1 MKTTLNK
8 IQTHSPCEDGWDKL
22 LLHLSKTSADD
33 EPLDL
38 LTILDS
44 NGLEDTLWA
53 LRAVDGYDR
62 ELRLYACWCA
72 CQVLPVFERKNP
84 NELRPRRCIETSAL
98 YAEGLADKSE
108 MVAAGAAAWVAAWAA
123 WAAWYA
129 WAAWVAAGA
138 AAGAAW
144 AAWADWDAAGAAWAK
159 WDVKDNQKREFKKM
173 LTEGHDYMRLADY
186 S

>member
-22 LLHLSKTSADD
+22 LLHLSKTSVDD

-53 LRAVDGYDR
+53 LRAVNGYDR

-108 MVAAGAAAWVAAWAA
+108 MVAAGAAAWAAAWDARDE
-123 WAAWYA
+123 WDEWD
-129 WAAWVAAGA
+129 AWVAAWV
-138 AAGAAW
+138 AGAAW
-144 AAWADWDAAGAAWAK
+144 AAWAEWDAARAAWAAK
-159 WDVKDNQKREFKKM
+159 ANQKREFKKM